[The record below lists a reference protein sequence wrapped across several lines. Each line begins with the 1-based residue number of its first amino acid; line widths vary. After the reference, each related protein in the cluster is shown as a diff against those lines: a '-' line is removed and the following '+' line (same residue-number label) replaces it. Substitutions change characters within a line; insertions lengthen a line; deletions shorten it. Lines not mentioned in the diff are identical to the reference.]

1 MSNKLKWIA
10 VAVVVVILL
19 LVMVPFLI
27 PVDKFRPE
35 IEAKA
40 SAALGRKVELGKL
53 NLSLLTGSLGID
65 SMTISDDPKFNAGP
79 FLTSKSVKVGVQM
92 IPLIFSKQLNI
103 TEIAIDNPQVMMLK
117 NPSGQWNFSS
127 IGGTAAKK
135 SPYSS
140 SADSLSIGQIALK
153 DGQITLGN
161 TNSQKRSVYTK
172 VNLKA
177 TDVAMKNNFPVDF
190 FMDLPGGGDMKI
202 FGKVGPIDEKDSMMT
217 PQDVKLI
224 INKLNL
230 ATTGVLDPSLGLG
243 GIADVDS
250 TLVSSGGE
258 MTLKGRLTLTK
269 ALLVAGGSPSAVP
282 MIIDFDSKYSLKT
295 ETGLLNPSTVK
306 IGNAVSHLTGT
317 YKTAGDNFAVDL
329 KVVGDSLPAKDLETF
344 LPAIGVS
351 MPKGANL
358 TTGTLSTNL
367 HITGPTN
374 HLVTDGTIGLYNA
387 TLAGFD
393 LSSQLTAISS
403 LAGLSSGKNLQ
414 IEKATT
420 SIHMAPNGLKAENF
434 DAVLPAVGIL
444 VGAGTVDGKNNL
456 DFNMVATLQH
466 GLAGNLS
473 AGNDIGKLMGGG
485 TACKDGGMKVPFRI
499 EGTTA
504 SPRFLPDAAGIAA
517 GMLKSQLG
525 CAGGS
530 VSSLG
535 NLAGAIPGAKGA
547 ANPAD
552 TINQLGGLFGK
563 KKKP

>member
-1 MSNKLKWIA
+1 MSNKLKWVA

-19 LVMVPFLI
+19 LVLVPFLI

-53 NLSLLTGSLGID
+53 SLSLLTGSVGID
-65 SMTISDDPKFNAGP
+65 SMTISDDSKFSGGP

-92 IPLIFSKQLNI
+92 IPLIFSKQINI
-103 TEIAIDNPQVMMLK
+103 TEIAINNPQVTMLK

-127 IGGTAAKK
+127 IGGSASQK
-135 SPYSS
+135 SSGGSS
-140 SADSLSIGQIALK
+140 PDSLSIGEIALK

-177 TDVAMKNNFPVDF
+177 TDVAMKNNFPIDF
-190 FMDLPGGGDMKI
+190 SMDLPGGGDMKI
-202 FGKVGPIDEKDSMMT
+202 SGKVGPIDQKDSMMT
-217 PQDVKLI
+217 PQDAKLT
-224 INKLNL
+224 INHLNL
-230 ATTGVLDPSLGLG
+230 ATAGVLDPSLGLG

-258 MTLKGRLTLTK
+258 MTLKGQLKLSK
-269 ALLVAGGSPSAVP
+269 ALLVAGGSPSSVP
-282 MIIDFDSKYSLKT
+282 MIIDFDSKYNLKS
-295 ETGLLNPSTVK
+295 ETGVLNPSTVK
-306 IGNAVSHLTGT
+306 IGNAVSHLNGT

-329 KVVGDSLPAKDLETF
+329 KVTGDSLPAKDLEAF
-344 LPAIGVS
+344 LPAIG
-351 MPKGANL
+351 MNLPKGANL
-358 TTGTLSTNL
+358 TTGTLNTNL

-374 HLVTDGTIGLYNA
+374 HLVTDGTIGLFSA
-387 TLAGFD
+387 TLEGFD
-393 LSSQLTAISS
+393 LSSQMSAISS

-414 IEKATT
+414 IEKVTT
-420 SIHMAPNGLKAENF
+420 NIHMATTGLKAENF
-434 DAVLPAVGIL
+434 NAVLPAVGIL
-444 VGAGTVDGKNNL
+444 VGGGTVDAKNNL

-466 GLAGNLS
+466 GVAGNLS
-473 AGNDIGKLMGGG
+473 AGNDIGKVMGGG

-504 SPRFLPDAAGIAA
+504 NPKFLPDVAGLAA

-530 VSSLG
+530 VSSLS
-535 NLAGAIPGAKGA
+535 NLAGAVPGAKGT
-547 ANPAD
+547 NPAD
-552 TINQLGGLFGK
+552 TVNQLGGLFGK

>member
-1 MSNKLKWIA
+1 MSNKLKWVA

-19 LVMVPFLI
+19 LVLVPFLI

-53 NLSLLTGSLGID
+53 SLSLLTGSVGID
-65 SMTISDDPKFNAGP
+65 SMTISDDSKFSGGP

-92 IPLIFSKQLNI
+92 IPLIFSKQINI
-103 TEIAIDNPQVMMLK
+103 TEIAINNPQVTMLK

-127 IGGTAAKK
+127 IGGSASQKPSGGS
-135 SPYSS
+135 SP
-140 SADSLSIGQIALK
+140 DSLSIGEIALK

-190 FMDLPGGGDMKI
+190 SMDLPGGGDMKI
-202 FGKVGPIDEKDSMMT
+202 SGKVGPIDEKDSMMT
-217 PQDVKLI
+217 PQDVKLT
-224 INKLNL
+224 INHLNL
-230 ATTGVLDPSLGLG
+230 ATAGVLDPSLGLG

-250 TLVSSGGE
+250 TLVSSGAE
-258 MTLKGRLTLTK
+258 MALKGQLKLSK

-282 MIIDFDSKYSLKT
+282 MIIDFDSKYNLKS
-295 ETGLLNPSTVK
+295 ETGMLNPSTVK
-306 IGNAVSHLTGT
+306 IGNAVSHLNGT

-329 KVVGDSLPAKDLETF
+329 KVTGDSLPAKDLEAF
-344 LPAIGVS
+344 LPAIG
-351 MPKGANL
+351 MNLPKGANL
-358 TTGTLSTNL
+358 TTGTFNTNL

-374 HLVTDGTIGLYNA
+374 HLVTDGTIGLFNA
-387 TLAGFD
+387 TLEGFD
-393 LSSQLTAISS
+393 LSSQAAAISS

-414 IEKATT
+414 IEKVTT
-420 SIHMAPNGLKAENF
+420 NIHMAPTGLKAENF

-444 VGAGTVDGKNNL
+444 VGGGTVDAKNNL

-466 GLAGNLS
+466 GVAGNLS
-473 AGNDIGKLMGGG
+473 AGNDIGKVMGGG

-504 SPRFLPDAAGIAA
+504 NPKFLPDAAGLAA

-525 CAGGS
+525 CAGGAAG
-530 VSSLG
+530 SLG
-535 NLAGAIPGAKGA
+535 NLAGAVPGAKGT
-547 ANPAD
+547 NPAD
-552 TINQLGGLFGK
+552 TVNQLGGLFGK